1 MSVPGSNLLNRAFQ
15 LIAKQSVDYYQDIG
29 RVNNEIG
36 LDVTNYA
43 PPATLTGSIQ
53 AVPLNNYEQL
63 GLDFGRTYVNFY
75 TNTLLFGVE
84 RDVSGDVFVFN
95 GRVYQCRSVTN
106 WKAIDGWNSVLA
118 VETNI
123 GLPEIVNFIVN
134 PDEDYI
140 VAP

>member
-1 MSVPGSNLLNRAFQ
+1 MTTPGSNILNRATR
-15 LIAKQSVDYYQDIG
+15 LIAQQSVDYYQDIG

-43 PPATLTGSIQ
+43 PPVSILGSVQ
-53 AVPLNNYEQL
+53 AVPLNDYVEL
-63 GLDFGRTYVNFY
+63 GLDFGKTYLNLY
-75 TNTLLFGVE
+75 TNTTLIGVE
-84 RDVSGDVFVFN
+84 RDVSGDVFVFS
-95 GRVYQCRSVTN
+95 GRVYQCRSITN
-106 WKAIDGWNSVLA
+106 WKSMDGWNQVTA

-123 GLPEIVNFIVN
+123 GLPELVVFIVN